1 MLTKRTVGVPP
12 REDRAGST
20 QRIML
25 RIDGDYVTTDP
36 DRTVLDVAVEM
47 GIDIP
52 RLCAI
57 PGLTPVGA
65 CRLCLVEVKGNN
77 RLLPACTLKV
87 EAGMVVATLSDR
99 LERYRR
105 MIIELLFAERNHV
118 CAVCVSNGTCELQ
131 ALATRLGVT
140 HSSFAYRYPR
150 LAVDATHKRFLADPN
165 RCILCTRC
173 VRVCGE
179 VEGAHTWAVGG
190 RGIDSHL
197 VSDMADPWGEAGSCT
212 SCGKCVQVC
221 ATGALTFKG
230 RAVGEG
236 GKRDWDVPDLLRM
249 RKVRT

>member
-1 MLTKRTVGVPP
+1 LK
-12 REDRAGST
+12 

-25 RIDGDYVTTDP
+25 RIDGEYVTTDP
-36 DRTVLDVAVEM
+36 DRTVLETAQAS
-47 GIDIP
+47 GIHIP
-52 RLCAI
+52 TLCAI
-57 PGLTPVGA
+57 PGLSNVGA

-87 EAGMVVATLSDR
+87 EGGMVVMTRSER
-99 LERYRR
+99 LDRYRR
-105 MIIELLFAERNHV
+105 MILELLFAERNHV

-131 ALATRLGVT
+131 ALAVQLGVT
-140 HSSFAYRYPR
+140 HTRYTYRSPR
-150 LAVDATHKRFLADPN
+150 LDVDATHHRFIADPN

-173 VRVCGE
+173 VRACAE

-190 RGIDSHL
+190 RGIHSHL
-197 VSDMADPWGEAGSCT
+197 VTDMADDWGSAASCT

-221 ATGALTFKG
+221 ATGALTFHG

-249 RKVRT
+249 RRVST